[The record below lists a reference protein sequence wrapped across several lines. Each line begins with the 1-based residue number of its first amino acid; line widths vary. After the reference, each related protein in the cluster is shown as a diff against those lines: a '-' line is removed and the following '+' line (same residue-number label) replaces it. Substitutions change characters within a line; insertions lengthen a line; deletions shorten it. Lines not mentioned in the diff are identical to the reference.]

1 MLDMTRDEALK
12 ILRHVAE
19 MYRGSLQEHKDLQ
32 LALKVLEEDKSE
44 DTTEPQP
51 DAE

>member
-1 MLDMTRDEALK
+1 MLDMNREEALK

-19 MYRGSLQEHKDLQ
+19 IYRGSLQEHKDLQ
-32 LALKVLEEDKSE
+32 LALKVLEEDKPQ
-44 DTTEPQP
+44 DQPEPKP